1 MDKSKWIF
9 AGVILGVV
17 IVGTIIAHVIEAKV
31 APIGKLTGKV

>member
-17 IVGTIIAHVIEAKV
+17 IVGVIIANVIQNKV
-31 APIGKLTGKV
+31 EPIKKLVNG